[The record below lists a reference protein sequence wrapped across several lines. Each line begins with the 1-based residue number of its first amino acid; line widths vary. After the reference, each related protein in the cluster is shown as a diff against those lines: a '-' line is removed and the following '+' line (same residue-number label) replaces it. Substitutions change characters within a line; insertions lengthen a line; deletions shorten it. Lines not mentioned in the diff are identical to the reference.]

1 MRRALACFTFA
12 LLVPVT
18 ASAQG
23 RVTGVVKD
31 ADDHTIKGAT
41 VMAESPDQP
50 AVTVTSDR
58 KGRFSFLGLRGGPW
72 TFIVNAP
79 GFQPARRQATT
90 TTMGVNAPLDFELE
104 TAPAAAPA
112 SPLAGLDLRAVQR
125 QLAAASEL
133 AAAGRIDE
141 AVAAYRDLLAKMP
154 ALTSVHLQLGVLF
167 ERKGDVEAAA
177 AAYQAALK
185 ADPSNAR
192 ARTALDRL
200 ARR

>member
-50 AVTVTSDR
+50 SVTVTSDR

-79 GFQPARRQATT
+79 GFHPARRQATT
-90 TTMGVNAPLDFELE
+90 TPMGVNAPLAFLPVSQNLDDTLASKQ
-104 TAPAAAPA
+104 TAATTSTVATECVTGQA
-112 SPLAGLDLRAVQR
+112 SAEGNDAIGLGNGVQ
-125 QLAAASEL
+125 
-133 AAAGRIDE
+133 
-141 AVAAYRDLLAKMP
+141 
-154 ALTSVHLQLGVLF
+154 
-167 ERKGDVEAAA
+167 
-177 AAYQAALK
+177 
-185 ADPSNAR
+185 SN
-192 ARTALDRL
+192 RL
-200 ARR
+200 AERPQNAKIEFFAMK